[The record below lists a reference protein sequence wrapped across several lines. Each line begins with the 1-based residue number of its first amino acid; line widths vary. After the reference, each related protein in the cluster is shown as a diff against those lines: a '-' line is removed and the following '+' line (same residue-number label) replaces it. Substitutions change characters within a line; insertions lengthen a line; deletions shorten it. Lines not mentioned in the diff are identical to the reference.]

1 MTELTILPGGADD
14 GPVMD
19 SSTGERIEE
28 MRAVAKISK
37 NKLNER
43 CGFSSGYISRLTT
56 AKEVRENP
64 RPITLEI
71 VAAALEASFDYLA
84 RGALP
89 KQGPK
94 APHGWGFTRRE
105 VAMRILL
112 ARGVPAA
119 DIEQASARVRARYG
133 EGPGDPEPMATMVT
147 QSWLREL
154 QEEVSSPTPAAEIA
168 RFTVRYQGSVPNRY
182 ADELEVVQAVS
193 DELRISLEDA
203 RSLVGR
209 VAFSSEYLGKNGFDL
224 FRAVMRTAKSS
235 GGGVAPFDAHP
246 SVPTK
251 DAAALRDEVEQ
262 GQGQGAAE
270 PPQRAS
276 PRGKQ
281 S

>member
-1 MTELTILPGGADD
+1 MTELTILQGGADD
-14 GPVMD
+14 GQVMD

-28 MRAVAKISK
+28 MRAVAKLSK

-89 KQGPK
+89 KAGPK
-94 APHGWGFTRRE
+94 APTNWGFTRRE
-105 VAMRILL
+105 VAMRVLL
-112 ARGVPAA
+112 ARGAPAA
-119 DIEQASARVRARYG
+119 DIEQASARLRGRYG
-133 EGPGDPEPMATMVT
+133 EGPDDPEPMATMT
-147 QSWLREL
+147 IQSWLREL
-154 QEEVSSPTPAAEIA
+154 QEEVASPTPTEEIA
-168 RFTVRYQGSVPNRY
+168 RFAVRHHGAAPNRY
-182 ADELEVVQAVS
+182 ADEREVVQAVS
-193 DELRISLEDA
+193 DELRISLEEA

-209 VAFSSEYLGKNGFDL
+209 VAFSSDYMGKNGFDL
-224 FRAVMRTAKSS
+224 FRAVMRAAK
-235 GGGVAPFDAHP
+235 GAAGGVAPFAAHP

-251 DAAALRDEVEQ
+251 DADALRNEVEQ

-276 PRGKQ
+276 PSRKQ